1 MEPSL
6 AKTMFLESEIEDTM
20 AKCKGTKRQTTIY
33 KTTPS
38 IRTRT
43 YNTPFVLCKKNHLDV

>member
-1 MEPSL
+1 MQNSYVDKKKSL
-6 AKTMFLESEIEDTM
+6 KIPKDESEIEDTM

-38 IRTRT
+38 IRT
-43 YNTPFVLCKKNHLDV
+43 